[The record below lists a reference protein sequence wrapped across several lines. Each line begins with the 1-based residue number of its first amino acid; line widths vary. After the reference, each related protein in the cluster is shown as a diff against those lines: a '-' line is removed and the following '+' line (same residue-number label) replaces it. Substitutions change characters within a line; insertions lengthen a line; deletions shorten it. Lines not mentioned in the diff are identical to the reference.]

1 MKFEIGL
8 NMFLHFTF
16 CGIANGGCFICK
28 SVSIGQ
34 ACISKSEMLTN
45 TSIFFSKILTFFFN
59 HDTWWILNGYM
70 SGIKIF
76 KKVKNASYFTLWDN
90 LEPKHPQNNEL
101 LASQGFIILRRPI
114 SLKMP
119 QPLSIAL
126 HFTWIAI
133 FYV

>member
-8 NMFLHFTF
+8 NMFLHFTL
-16 CGIANGGCFICK
+16 CGSANGGCFICK

-34 ACISKSEMLTN
+34 ACVSKSEMLTN
-45 TSIFFSKILTFFFN
+45 TNIFFSKILTFFFN